1 MDGGVRL
8 EFPDLI
14 EYSFVHLRHRGLRT
28 WLTLLG
34 IVVGISSFILL
45 VGIVD
50 GMNASIE
57 EKMGEFG
64 SDIFTVSPGGNAR
77 QGGPPGMGSSMS
89 ADKLYL
95 EDVETIEGVRGAGT
109 VSPVL
114 SVSVE
119 LEYRD
124 KASERTV
131 TGVDLETYMDTN
143 VMPDLLEGRY
153 LVSGDRGVVLV
164 GSSLVERTFSGKVG
178 LNSRIKIEDGSFKI
192 IGILDENNSMGG
204 MGGGSIYLP
213 IDDARDLAGDSIASE
228 EVSKIQVKME
238 DGYNLTGVVEDV
250 EWALMQDHGVTED
263 DVDFTVTSSALMEAQ
278 RTEILGTLTLFLGL
292 VSAVSLLVGGI
303 GISNTMFMSV
313 LERTREI
320 GLLKALGATSSQI
333 RNVFLVEA
341 VVIGLL
347 GGVLG
352 ILTGYLLLQAT
363 SLLGY
368 EGYISEFMLVL
379 SFTVS
384 LGVGAAAGTY
394 PARQATQVP
403 AIEALRYE

>member
-1 MDGGVRL
+1 M
-8 EFPDLI
+8 EFSDLI
-14 EYSFVHLRHRGLRT
+14 EYSFVHLKHRGIRT

-50 GMNASIE
+50 GMNASIQ

-64 SDIFTVSPGGNAR
+64 SDIFTISPGGNAR
-77 QGGPPGMGSSMS
+77 EGGPPGMGSSMS

-95 EDVETIEGVRGAGT
+95 DDVETIEKVDGVGT

-124 KASERTV
+124 KTSERTV
-131 TGVDLETYMDTN
+131 TGVDLETYEDTN
-143 VMPDLLEGRY
+143 VMSDLLEGRY
-153 LVSGDRGVVLV
+153 LVSSDKGAVLV
-164 GSSLVERTFSGKVG
+164 GSSLIERTFSGKVG
-178 LNSRIKIEDGSFKI
+178 LNSRIEIDDKQFKI
-192 IGILDENNSMGG
+192 IGILDENSSMGG
-204 MGGGSIYLP
+204 MGGGSIYIP

-228 EVSKIQVKME
+228 EVSKIQVKI
-238 DGYNLTGVVEDV
+238 DNGYNLTAVVDDV
-250 EWALMQDHGVTED
+250 EEALMEDHGVSKD
-263 DVDFTVTSSALMEAQ
+263 DMDFTITSSVLMEAQ

-333 RNVFLVEA
+333 RNIFLVEA

-347 GGVLG
+347 GGILG
-352 ILTGYLLLQAT
+352 ILAGYLLLQAV

-368 EGYISEFMLVL
+368 EGHISEFMLAI
-379 SFTVS
+379 SFGVS

-394 PARQATQVP
+394 PARSATRVP